1 MKKLILTYLIF
12 LISFAAQ
19 SQVYKVAKPVSPT
32 FTNYAGHLTIEKSVD
47 GILFFN
53 QTNTIYQYKNGLLST
68 LPPIPIDH
76 GFDSSFISDIEIFD
90 NKIFVSGVF
99 DDFGSGN
106 INYGLIYLD
115 AGKWEP
121 VPSTTNLKIRKIVN
135 AGNFLYCLT
144 ATYGFRGAV
153 WDFGYFINNTGLIKM
168 NKSLGISNVLTAKI
182 DNLTTFNTNEIVF
195 TKFPLQRIFKYDSSA
210 FDSLT
215 IPFTPDSSVFSTA
228 NSGDTSVY
236 FRSKKYIFS
245 IEKSFTLNFLDSSSK
260 MIYYFPAVKGV
271 YDGALYFDDRGMLQR
286 KIFDLK
292 TKTFKNFYGL
302 NDSAGNNFWESGND
316 MMNYGKFYTV
326 THPEGSKTLASEVE
340 DGTLLTGCVFEDL
353 NNNCVKDKGEKI
365 IRKMRVELSQ
375 GSKSFLNYTND
386 TGYYQMVVPG
396 GTYNV
401 NVKNKHI
408 KNNYDSCGGKHVFD
422 SAKKYVADI
431 PFRINSGIKDISG
444 FITGGT
450 GFVARRGATEN
461 YFISYDNVGSTTE
474 NITLTLEYPD
484 SLTLISSS
492 LSPTSHTGRVLT
504 YNVSNVPKFGSGK
517 IKLEFEIHA
526 KKQLNSIIKFV
537 CNTLTKT
544 NDQDSSDNTDT
555 LNQRIV
561 AAIDPNI
568 KQSYPE
574 GAITKPVNKILYQ
587 IRFQNEG
594 NYFARKVTV
603 VDTFDAQLP
612 LSKIQMKGSKHPYT
626 LRIEKGNIM
635 IWEFN
640 NINLPPKSDG
650 DEESQGFISFEAVLN
665 KPLAVND
672 KILNRAHI
680 YFDYEDPLPTPYT
693 SISMVQN
700 TNSIITNASVL
711 KNIKIHPNPAFDKF
725 TIEGTKSLGTI
736 NIFNNKGEMIQQTN
750 TSLQTIDIL
759 TDTWKSGLYIIVIP
773 QTGVNFKLLKL

>member
-1 MKKLILTYLIF
+1 MANRLITFLIL
-12 LISFAAQ
+12 SFSFTAQ
-19 SQVYKVAKPVSPT
+19 SQVYKVAKPVSQT
-32 FTNYAGHLTIEKSVD
+32 FVNYAGYLTIEKSVD

-68 LPPIPIDH
+68 LPPIPINH
-76 GFDSSFISDIEIFD
+76 GFDSSYISDIEIFD

-106 INYGLIYLD
+106 TNYGLIYLD

-135 AGNFLYCLT
+135 AGNFLYCIT
-144 ATYGFRGAV
+144 ATYGFKTNI
-153 WDFGYFINNTGLIKM
+153 WDYGYFINNTGLLKLS
-168 NKSLGISNVLTAKI
+168 KSLGISNVLSAKI
-182 DNLTTFNTNEIVF
+182 DNLNTFNTDEIIY
-195 TKFPLQRIFKYDSSA
+195 TKFPFQRIYKYNSA
-210 FDSLT
+210 TFDSLT
-215 IPFTPDSSVFSTA
+215 IPFTADSSVFSSA

-245 IEKSFTLNFLDSSSK
+245 IEKSFTINFLDSSSK

-271 YDGALYFDDRGMLQR
+271 YQGALYFDDRGMLQR

-292 TKTFKNFYGL
+292 TKTFKDFYGL

-326 THPEGSKTLASEVE
+326 THPEGSKTLASEVV
-340 DGTLLTGCVFEDL
+340 DGTLITGCLFEDL

-365 IRKMRVELSQ
+365 SRKLKVVLIDS
-375 GSKSFLNYTND
+375 SKTFFNYSND

-396 GTYNV
+396 GTYD
-401 NVKNKHI
+401 VKINNKHI
-408 KNNYDSCGGKHVFD
+408 KNTYDSCGGNRVFAT
-422 SAKKYVADI
+422 SKKYKADI
-431 PFRINSGIKDISG
+431 PFRIPGGIKDIGGS
-444 FITGGT
+444 ITGGT
-450 GFVARRGATEN
+450 GFVARRGAKEN
-461 YFISYDNVGSTTE
+461 YYLHYTNEGSTTE

-484 SLTLISSS
+484 SLTLISTSI
-492 LSPTSHTGRVLT
+492 SPSSHTGRVLT
-504 YNVSNVPKFGSGK
+504 FTLNNIAKFGSGQ
-517 IKLEFEIHA
+517 IKMEFEIHA
-526 KKQLNSIIKFV
+526 KKQLNSKIQFV

-544 NDQDSSDNTDT
+544 NDKDTTNNTDT

-574 GAITKPVNKILYQ
+574 GAVSKPVDKILYQ

-603 VDTFDAQLP
+603 VDTFDSRLP
-612 LSKIQMKGSKHPYT
+612 LIRVQMKGSKHPFT
-626 LRIEKGNIM
+626 LRVEKGNIL
-635 IWEFN
+635 IWEFE

-650 DEESQGFISFEAVLN
+650 DEASQGFISFEANLS
-665 KPLAVND
+665 KPLAVNE

-693 SISMVQN
+693 SVSAVQS
-700 TNSIITNASVL
+700 TNSVPMLPTVF
-711 KNIKIHPNPAFDKF
+711 KNIKIYPNPSYAQF
-725 TIEGTKSLGTI
+725 TLEGSQSLGMIHIYNTNGTMI
-736 NIFNNKGEMIQQTN
+736 HQVNSENKSMEVKTEN
-750 TSLQTIDIL
+750 
-759 TDTWKSGLYIIVIP
+759 WPCGLYFIMIP
-773 QTGVNFKLLKL
+773 QSGVKFKMIKL

>member
-1 MKKLILTYLIF
+1 
-12 LISFAAQ
+12 
-19 SQVYKVAKPVSPT
+19 
-32 FTNYAGHLTIEKSVD
+32 
-47 GILFFN
+47 
-53 QTNTIYQYKNGLLST
+53 
-68 LPPIPIDH
+68 
-76 GFDSSFISDIEIFD
+76 
-90 NKIFVSGVF
+90 
-99 DDFGSGN
+99 
-106 INYGLIYLD
+106 
-115 AGKWEP
+115 
-121 VPSTTNLKIRKIVN
+121 
-135 AGNFLYCLT
+135 
-144 ATYGFRGAV
+144 
-153 WDFGYFINNTGLIKM
+153 
-168 NKSLGISNVLTAKI
+168 
-182 DNLTTFNTNEIVF
+182 
-195 TKFPLQRIFKYDSSA
+195 
-210 FDSLT
+210 
-215 IPFTPDSSVFSTA
+215 
-228 NSGDTSVY
+228 
-236 FRSKKYIFS
+236 
-245 IEKSFTLNFLDSSSK
+245 
-260 MIYYFPAVKGV
+260 
-271 YDGALYFDDRGMLQR
+271 
-286 KIFDLK
+286 
-292 TKTFKNFYGL
+292 
-302 NDSAGNNFWESGND
+302 
-316 MMNYGKFYTV
+316 
-326 THPEGSKTLASEVE
+326 
-340 DGTLLTGCVFEDL
+340 
-353 NNNCVKDKGEKI
+353 
-365 IRKMRVELSQ
+365 MRVELSQ

-422 SAKKYVADI
+422 SAKKYAADI

-526 KKQLNSIIKFV
+526 KKQLNSNIQFV

-650 DEESQGFISFEAVLN
+650 DEESQGFIAFEAVLN